1 MNQSARNLLL
11 LLFFLV
17 PLLAASDEQQ
27 RAHKLLNK
35 VTAMATDPSGK
46 RAVSLAM
53 SECLSVGRE
62 ELAQRRHAM
71 NMNYGDLFVAYQ
83 LLKSGAKMDEIAA
96 KLKSGETIWQAA
108 DEQHANW
115 KQITSEGKKLSGKV
129 DANLL
134 RHFTNRKA
142 EAARDQSD
150 AYDPFRDSVKADG
163 DVSQQEIEDAQQR
176 YAFLRDHAGVMAGG
190 TLDTSTEQS
199 ARTVRTDPVRTGGP
213 TSLNTTP
220 SKQ

>member
-46 RAVSLAM
+46 RAVNLAM
-53 SECLSVGRE
+53 SECLSLGRE

-83 LLKSGAKMDEIAA
+83 LVKSGAKMDEIAA
-96 KLKSGETIWQAA
+96 KLKSGETIWQTA

-115 KQITSEGKKLSGKV
+115 KQITNEGKRLSGKV
-129 DANLL
+129 DTNLL

-142 EAARDQSD
+142 EAERDQAD
-150 AYDPFRDSVKADG
+150 VYDPLLDSVRADS
-163 DVSQQEIEDAQQR
+163 DVSQQEIEDAQKR
-176 YAFLRDHAGVMAGG
+176 YAFLHDHAGIASGG
-190 TLDTSTEQS
+190 TLDTSTEKS
-199 ARTVRTDPVRTGGP
+199 ARIVRTDPVRSGGP
-213 TSLNTTP
+213 TTP
-220 SKQ
+220 SNPPPKQ